1 MNCFAKLYGVL
12 EHLLVRLREKKDKPA
27 FANIMKF
34 RKHLFLKPVLTVL
47 SCFLRCGRWILLFD
61 VAYSWLFGVTKLYN
75 PGFIDR
81 WSPMSNHF
89 LTRCPSLFHL
99 AFHISVLFH
108 SLFTCHWIS
117 SVFLLYDRRICT
129 QTVDPSLTHF
139 LGEFP
144 GLVLAPVPDV
154 VVPEAEQGCAWSR
167 NLDPKFCTGRGRT
180 SDLGI

>member
-61 VAYSWLFGVTKLYN
+61 VAYSWLFGATKLYN

-89 LTRCPSLFHL
+89 LTRCPSLFPL
-99 AFHISVLFH
+99 RLPYLGVFPFTFYLPLDFINISSLRPTYLHPHGRPFTY
-108 SLFTCHWIS
+108 SLFC
-117 SVFLLYDRRICT
+117 
-129 QTVDPSLTHF
+129 
-139 LGEFP
+139 
-144 GLVLAPVPDV
+144 
-154 VVPEAEQGCAWSR
+154 
-167 NLDPKFCTGRGRT
+167 
-180 SDLGI
+180 